1 MMQQLRPQLL
11 SGLKSRSDES
21 RLQAAK
27 DLQHYVSTELRE
39 ASPEQYGSFMDE
51 FNHHIFEMVSSSDA
65 NEKKGGIMA
74 IVGLIGISGGSAT
87 KVSRFANYLRNLLPS
102 NDTAV
107 MEMASKAMGRLALT
121 GGTFTADYVEF
132 EVKRALEWLG
142 GDRNEGRRHAAVLVL
157 RELAV
162 NAPTFFFQQ
171 VQPFFDNIFNAV
183 RDPKQAIREGAMEA
197 LRACLVILAQRE
209 TKEIRKPP
217 IWYSQTYE
225 EAKKGFEGSTNTKE
239 KGVVLTKE
247 DKAHGSLLI
256 INELIRSASLE
267 GEQYKKDLEDIYC
280 DQVQSNVMSLND
292 LGITSPKSKFSYQTG
307 SHTHPTLSSLASGT
321 QLGEINPLC
330 HSKVCKEFMEEKFDE
345 VCILVLY
352 YSGTRNSTIQQTLLT
367 LLPRLAAFQPQKFV
381 KKYLKESMQYL
392 VGALKRDRER
402 SSAFKAIGLLA
413 IAVRHNIEPFSKP
426 VVEQVKQS
434 LPMRDLGHKRQKA
447 VTVDPMV
454 FACVAMLSRAI
465 GPKISKDVKELL
477 EPMLSVGL
485 SPALTACLHDLAH
498 QVPQL
503 KKSIQDGLLKMLS
516 LILMQKPLRHPGA
529 PKSTPA
535 LTPSTSSH
543 SLFDSSD
550 VTSTV
555 LALRTLG
562 SFDFEGH
569 LLTHVNLVRNCAETF
584 LASEFKDIRMEAVRT
599 CSRLLSPSL
608 HPMVVTNAPQHGPIS
623 ATSTQVVSE
632 VLSKMLMVGITDPD
646 PDIRHCVLSS
656 LDERFDAH
664 LAQAE
669 NLAALFVALNDEEF
683 EIREVAISI
692 ISRLS
697 NLNPAYIMPSLR
709 KALIQIL
716 TELEYSG
723 VGRSKEQSARML
735 GHLVSNAPMLIRPY
749 MEPILKALIP
759 KLRDP
764 DPEVVISVLAAIGE
778 HAQVSGTKMCKWMN
792 ELFPIIIDMLQDA
805 SSMAKRKIALWTLG
819 QLVESTGYVV
829 EPYRKYPNLLEVLLN
844 FLKTE
849 QAPGIR
855 REAIRVLGLLGALD
869 PYKHKL
875 NQIEGVLDDGGIST
889 GSKESET
896 DTSTSEMLVT
906 MGSVVLEEFYPAVVI
921 SALMRIVRDPSLSS
935 HHTMV
940 IQAVTFIFKSLGMKC
955 VTYLSQIMPSFLNV
969 IRTCDS
975 GFREFVFQQLGVLIS
990 IVKQHIRNY
999 LDDIF
1004 TLIKEYW
1011 TINSPMQTT
1020 IVLLVE
1026 QIAVALGGEF
1036 KNYLPQIIPHI
1047 LKVFMH
1053 DNSPQ
1058 RSVTTK
1064 LLNALQMF
1072 GSSLDDYLHLLV
1084 PPVVKLFDSN
1094 EIPLSVRKC
1103 ALETL
1108 DRLSESLDLTD
1119 FASRI
1124 IHPIVRTLD
1133 SCSELRGTA
1142 MDTLSSLV
1150 FQLGK
1155 RYSTFIPTVNKV
1167 LIKHKI
1173 QHQRYDVLI
1182 CKIVKSNFVLDWEND
1197 LLLRRQKLVRGN
1209 FADDSA
1215 TTAAIEAASIK
1226 KLAFK
1231 PDSLQK
1237 AWGASRCVSKDDWME
1252 WLRRLSVELLKE
1264 SPSPALRSSWAT
1276 AQTYPPLARD
1286 LFNAAFVSCW
1296 SELHEELQNELVK
1309 NLELALKSQIP
1320 EITQTLLNLAE
1331 FLEHTEKG
1339 ALPLSSDLLGEQ
1351 ASKCRAYA
1359 KALHYKEEEFH
1370 RVPNTETLEAL
1381 ISINNKLQQ
1390 PEAAHG
1396 VLVYAQRMHGADVE
1410 IRERWYEKLHDWENA
1425 LNAYKKKLDQDPE
1438 DIHLTL
1444 GRMRCMEALGEW
1456 GELHTVACDKWPD
1469 VSDDIR
1475 KQMARMAAAAA
1486 WGLGNWESMEEYT
1499 CLIPRDTQEGA
1510 FYRAALAL
1518 HHDNFQQ
1525 AQACIDAAR
1534 DLLDTELTARA
1545 GESYNRA
1552 YGAMVSV
1559 QMLSELEEII
1569 QYKLVHERREDI
1581 KRTWWNRLQ
1590 GCQRVVEDWQKIL
1603 QVRSL
1608 VLTPQEDMQSWLKYS
1623 SLCRKSGR
1631 LALSHKTLVML
1642 LGSDPS
1648 KHPDLPLPTT
1658 YPQVTFAYM
1667 KHLWREGQKEEA
1679 FQHLHF
1685 FVHTTLH
1692 QQALQSLSPNDDD
1705 NKREELLKLVAR
1717 CYLKLGD
1724 WQSSLQGFN
1733 ENTIPQILLYYSAAT
1748 ENDKSCYK
1756 AWHSWAFMNF
1766 EAVLY
1771 YKNQQEKEKSEG
1783 LSPGHPSSPSASP
1796 KTVNPVITYAKPAV
1810 HGFFKSI
1817 ALSSGNSLQDTLRL
1831 LTLWF
1836 DYGHLPE
1843 VYEALVE
1850 GIKTIQIDTWLQ
1862 VIPQLIA
1869 RIDTPRQL
1877 VGRLIHQ
1884 LLTDIGKHHPQALIY
1899 PLTVASKSA
1908 SSARHNAANQIL
1920 KNMCEHSQQLVQ
1932 QAVMV
1937 SEELIRVAILWHELW
1952 HEGLEEASRM
1962 YFGEGNVKG
1971 MFAVLDP
1978 LHQMMER
1985 GPQTLKETSFNQAY
1999 GRDLM
2004 EAQEWCRRYQKSGN
2018 VKDLTQAWD
2027 LYYTVFRRISKQ
2039 LPQLTSLELQYVSPK
2054 LLMSRDLE
2062 LAVPGTYEPHKP
2074 VIHIRNVHSSLN
2086 VITSKQRPRKLCL
2099 AGSNG
2104 SDFMFLLKGH
2114 EDLRQDERVMQL
2126 FGLVNTL
2133 LASDPET
2140 SKRHLSIQRY
2150 AVIPLS
2156 TNSGLIG
2163 WVPHCDTLHALIRD
2177 YREKKKILLNIE
2189 HRIMLTM
2196 APDYDHLTLM
2206 QKVEVFEHALANT
2219 NGDDLAKLLWLKSPS
2234 SEVWFDR
2241 RTNYTRSLA
2250 VMSMVGY
2257 VLGLGDRHPSN
2268 LMLDRL
2274 TGRILHI
2281 DFGDCFEVAMT
2292 REKFP
2297 EKIPFR
2303 LTRMLTNAMEVTGI
2317 DGNYR
2322 LTCESVMRTMRE
2334 HKDSVMAVL
2343 EAFVYDPLLN
2353 WRLMDNAAPKI
2364 KRSKGRSDTMTEAA
2378 EEMLEGVDV
2387 NRDKPSAKKPA
2398 EPLHSIE
2405 EETGHKPEFLNKK
2418 ALDIITRV
2426 RDKLTGRDFA
2436 NRNTLDVPTQV
2447 DLLIKQATAHEN
2459 LCQCYIGWCP
2469 FW

>member
-1 MMQQLRPQLL
+1 MMQQRLN
-11 SGLKSRSDES
+11 GLKSRSDES

-39 ASPEQYGSFMDE
+39 ASAEQYTSFMDE
-51 FNHHIFEMVSSSDA
+51 LNHHIFEMVSSSDA

-74 IVGLIGISGGSAT
+74 IVALIGIDNGNTT
-87 KVSRFANYLRNLLPS
+87 KMSRFANYLRNLLPS
-102 NDTAV
+102 NDQVV
-107 MEMASKAMGRLALT
+107 MQMASKAMGRLALT

-157 RELAV
+157 KELAL

-171 VQPFFDNIFNAV
+171 IQPFFENISNAV
-183 RDPKQAIREGAMEA
+183 RDPKQAIREGAVEA
-197 LRACLVILAQRE
+197 LQACLVILAQRE
-209 TKEIRKPP
+209 TKEIQQRP
-217 IWYSQTYE
+217 IWYTQIYS
-225 EAKKGFEGSTNTKE
+225 EAKRGFEDTLNTKE
-239 KGVVLTKE
+239 KGVVLTKD

-256 INELIRSASLE
+256 MNELIRSASIE
-267 GEQYKKDLEDIYC
+267 GERAKQELEEIYC
-280 DQVQSNVMSLND
+280 DQTQTQFSLDD
-292 LGITSPKSKFSYQTG
+292 LGINSPKSKFALQTG
-307 SHTHPTLSSLASGT
+307 YQHQRSLAL
-321 QLGEINPLC
+321 LGGGGMAETIC
-330 HSKVCKEFMEEKFDE
+330 HSKVCKDFMDDHFEE
-345 VCILVLY
+345 VCKLVLRY
-352 YSGTRNSTIQQTLLT
+352 KTTRNSSIQQMLLT
-367 LLPRLAAFQPQKFV
+367 ILPRLAAFQPKRFV
-381 KKYLKESMQYL
+381 KRYLRETMDYL
-392 VGALKRDRER
+392 SVALRRERER
-402 SSAFKAIGLLA
+402 SSAFKAIGLIA
-413 IAVRHNIEPFSKP
+413 IAVRQDVEKHRGP
-426 VVEQVKQS
+426 VFEQVKVL
-434 LPMRDLGHKRQKA
+434 LPMKDLGHKRQKA

-454 FACVAMLSRAI
+454 FACVAMMSRAI
-465 GPKISKDVKELL
+465 GPKISKEVKDLL

-516 LILMQKPLRHPGA
+516 TILMNKPPRHPGA
-529 PKSTPA
+529 PRNATPT
-535 LTPSTSSH
+535 LTPSASSH
-543 SLFDSSD
+543 SLFDTLD

-562 SFDFEGH
+562 TFDFDGH
-569 LLTHVNLVRNCAETF
+569 LLAHGNLVRHCADTF
-584 LASEFKDIRMEAVRT
+584 LASEHKDIRIEAVRT

-608 HPMVVTNAPQHGPIS
+608 HPMVVPHAPLHHANIS
-623 ATSTQVVSE
+623 ASSTQVVSE
-632 VLSKMLMVGITDPD
+632 VLSKMLM
-646 PDIRHCVLSS
+646 
-656 LDERFDAH
+656 
-664 LAQAE
+664 
-669 NLAALFVALNDEEF
+669 EF
-683 EIREVAISI
+683 EIREHAICTI
-692 ISRLS
+692 GRLS
-697 NLNPAYIMPSLR
+697 SLNPAYIMPSLR
-709 KALIQIL
+709 KTLIQIL

-723 VGRSKEQSARML
+723 VGRNKEQSARML
-735 GHLVSNAPMLIRPY
+735 GHLVSNAPRLIRPY

-759 KLRDP
+759 KLKDQDP
-764 DPEVVISVLAAIGE
+764 NVVISVLAAIGE
-778 HAQVSGTKMCKWMN
+778 HAQVSGTEMSKWLN
-792 ELFPIIIDMLQDA
+792 ELCPIILDMLQDA
-805 SSMAKRKIALWTLG
+805 SLNNKREIALWTLG

-849 QAPGIR
+849 QAIGIR

-875 NQIEGVLDDGGIST
+875 NQTGGLLVGGNSAKDST
-889 GSKESET
+889 DNEAA

-906 MGSVVLEEFYPAVVI
+906 MGSIQLEEFYPAVAV
-921 SALMRIVRDPSLSS
+921 SALMRIVRDSSLSS

-975 GFREFVFQQLGVLIS
+975 SFREFVLQQLGVLIS

-999 LDDIF
+999 LDEIF
-1004 TLIKEYW
+1004 GLIKQYW
-1011 TINSPMQTT
+1011 ILNSPMQTT
-1020 IVLLVE
+1020 IILLVE
-1026 QIAVALGGEF
+1026 QIVTALGGEF
-1036 KNYLPQIIPHI
+1036 KIYLPQIIPQI

-1053 DNSPQ
+1053 DNSSQ

-1084 PPVVKLFDSN
+1084 PPVVKL
-1094 EIPLSVRKC
+1094 C

-1124 IHPIVRTLD
+1124 IHPIMRTLD
-1133 SCSELRGTA
+1133 SCPDLRHTA
-1142 MDTLSSLV
+1142 MDTLCSLV

-1155 RYSTFIPTVNKV
+1155 QYSTFIPTVHKV
-1167 LIKHKI
+1167 IVRHRI
-1173 QHQRYDVLI
+1173 QHQRYDILI
-1182 CKIVKSNFVLDWEND
+1182 TKIVKSPFLLDWENEV
-1197 LLLRRQKLVRGN
+1197 LSRRQKAGRGN
-1209 FADDSA
+1209 LADDSA
-1215 TTAAIEAASIK
+1215 TNAAIEAASIK
-1226 KLAFK
+1226 KLTFK
-1231 PDSLQK
+1231 ADSLQR

-1264 SPSPALRSSWAT
+1264 SPSPALRSCWAT

-1286 LFNAAFVSCW
+1286 LFNVAFVSCW

-1309 NLELALKSQIP
+1309 HLEMALGSQIP

-1331 FLEHTEKG
+1331 FMEHTEKG
-1339 ALPLSSDLLGEQ
+1339 ALPLNNDLLGEQ

-1370 RVPNTETLEAL
+1370 RGPTTETLEAL

-1390 PEAAHG
+1390 PQAAHG
-1396 VLVYAQRMHGADVE
+1396 VLVYAMKNHGADVK
-1410 IRERWYEKLHDWENA
+1410 IKERWYEKLHDWEQA
-1425 LNAYKKKLDQDPE
+1425 LEAYNKKLIQNPDE
-1438 DIHLTL
+1438 INLSL
-1444 GRMRCMEALGEW
+1444 GRMRCLEALGEW
-1456 GELHTVACDKWPD
+1456 GELHQVAVEKWPV

-1475 KQMARMAAAAA
+1475 QQMARMAAAAA
-1486 WGLGNWESMEEYT
+1486 WGLGNWDSMEEYT
-1499 CLIPRDTQEGA
+1499 CMIPRETQEGA

-1518 HHDNFQQ
+1518 HQNHFQQ
-1525 AQACIDAAR
+1525 AQGCIDSAR
-1534 DLLDTELTARA
+1534 DVLDTELTARA

-1569 QYKLVHERREDI
+1569 QFKLVPERREAI

-1603 QVRSL
+1603 KVRSL
-1608 VLTPQEDMQSWLKYS
+1608 VLSPQEDMKSWLKYS

-1642 LGSDPS
+1642 LGTDPS
-1648 KHPDLPLPTT
+1648 KQVDQPLPTT

-1667 KHLWREGQKEEA
+1667 KHMWRENKQDDA
-1679 FQHLHF
+1679 FKHLQY
-1685 FVHTTLH
+1685 FVQNTLH
-1692 QQALQSLSPNDDD
+1692 QQALSSLSPTDDGQ
-1705 NKREELLKLVAR
+1705 KREELLKLVAR

-1724 WQSSLQGFN
+1724 WQTALEGYSEKS
-1733 ENTIPQILLYYSAAT
+1733 IPQILQYYAAAT
-1748 ENDKSCYK
+1748 ENDRNCYK
-1756 AWHSWAFMNF
+1756 AWHAWAYMNF
-1766 EAVLY
+1766 ETVLY
-1771 YKNQQEKEKSEG
+1771 YKSQQSGTDGPNNGNASKNPPPMST
-1783 LSPGHPSSPSASP
+1783 SSVA
-1796 KTVNPVITYAKPAV
+1796 NPVITYAVPAV
-1810 HGFFKSI
+1810 NGFFKSI

-1836 DYGHLPE
+1836 DYGHWPE

-1884 LLTDIGKHHPQALIY
+1884 LLTDIGKHHPQ
-1899 PLTVASKSA
+1899 
-1908 SSARHNAANQIL
+1908 
-1920 KNMCEHSQQLVQ
+1920 
-1932 QAVMV
+1932 V
-1937 SEELIRVAILWHELW
+1937 SDELIRVAILWHELW
-1952 HEGLEEASRM
+1952 HEGLEEASRL
-1962 YFGEGNVKG
+1962 YFSEGNVKG
-1971 MFAVLDP
+1971 MFTALEP

-2004 EAQEWCRRYQKSGN
+2004 EAQEWCRKYQRSGN

-2027 LYYTVFRRISKQ
+2027 LYYLVFRRISKQ

-2054 LLMSRDLE
+2054 LLMCRDLE

-2074 VIHIRNVHSSLN
+2074 VIHIRHVHASLN
-2086 VITSKQRPRKLCL
+2086 VITSKQRPRKLFIT
-2099 AGSNG
+2099 GSNG
-2104 SDFMFLLKGH
+2104 SEFMFLLKGH

-2133 LASDPET
+2133 LAGDQET
-2140 SKRHLSIQRY
+2140 SKRHLGIVRY

-2163 WVPHCDTLHALIRD
+2163 WVPHSDTLHALIRD

-2189 HRIMLTM
+2189 HRIMLRM

-2206 QKVEVFEHALANT
+2206 QKVEVFEHALSNT

-2268 LMLDRL
+2268 LMLNRL
-2274 TGRILHI
+2274 NGKIAHI

-2322 LTCESVMRTMRE
+2322 MTCESVMRVLRA

-2353 WRLMDNAAPKI
+2353 WRLMDSTPKI
-2364 KRSKGRSDTMTEAA
+2364 KRSKGRSDTMSEGG
-2378 EEMLEGVDV
+2378 EDVLEGVEV
-2387 NRDKPSAKKPA
+2387 NPERPTKKQSTEHMPSYEDESGP
-2398 EPLHSIE
+2398 
-2405 EETGHKPEFLNKK
+2405 KPEALNKK
-2418 ALDIITRV
+2418 AVAIVNRV
-2426 RDKLTGRDFA
+2426 RDKLTGSDFTS
-2436 NRNTLDVPTQV
+2436 NNNLDVPTQV
-2447 DLLIKQATAHEN
+2447 DLLIKQATSHEN
-2459 LCQCYIGWCP
+2459 LSRLGERASVHALKSKHNALAKYETVEKRVINGNLTVMISDYV
-2469 FW
+2469 